1 MEISYKCSETDYL
14 RVDFN
19 REPIEQINK
28 DTGIL
33 LDYLNTVD
41 LSEENKS
48 EKINEIEETIANL
61 LKEKVD
67 TTIVT
72 NNNVLL
78 ALTKYNF
85 HLLDD
90 IDSNEQFYENV
101 FDPYLKLLKQ
111 LSKSND
117 EDNFICAQNSQF
129 HEFLTKLLLSSQE
142 THVLKKTIKIIKN
155 FVFKKPKTSDL
166 FDHDLLIQN
175 LYNNYTKYFFLNKTS
190 DFIGEPDSNKVID
203 KVIIPSLKLANILI
217 INNQYVIDNL
227 DKHVYRFVVAV
238 ENILANN
245 RSNENQEN
253 YYIQLNTILHQLHFI
268 LVNARKKIIE
278 QFLTFTIVHQLI
290 KNINIGNQTTINILK
305 CLRVYSLYFS
315 GAYLILLK
323 EDFCCFRP
331 IQSNFEKNEYYTK
344 VIKIYCQVW
353 TNVIFSILNST
364 VSHHGRIQSAKI
376 NIQNNARNLFEYL
389 NEIYENYD
397 DFEYQKSLLFL
408 IITFANYNEYNTL
421 NHLITQFPNIVEKIF
436 YILDERNP
444 NDLLVITN
452 ALINIIEIYSKNGFV
467 NEQIGKEIA
476 IYKNEITKGIDETR
490 KMIENPKFSH
500 INTIDDNINQIYEML
515 DKIVPDDD

>member
-1 MEISYKCSETDYL
+1 M
-14 RVDFN
+14 F
-19 REPIEQINK
+19 
-28 DTGIL
+28 
-33 LDYLNTVD
+33 
-41 LSEENKS
+41 
-48 EKINEIEETIANL
+48 
-61 LKEKVD
+61 LK
-67 TTIVT
+67 
-72 NNNVLL
+72 N
-78 ALTKYNF
+78 
-85 HLLDD
+85 
-90 IDSNEQFYENV
+90 Q
-101 FDPYLKLLKQ
+101 KLL
-111 LSKSND
+111 
-117 EDNFICAQNSQF
+117 IY
-129 HEFLTKLLLSSQE
+129 
-142 THVLKKTIKIIKN
+142 
-155 FVFKKPKTSDL
+155 
-166 FDHDLLIQN
+166 LIQN

>member
-19 REPIEQINK
+19 QEPIEQINK
-28 DTGIL
+28 NTGIL

-101 FDPYLKLLKQ
+101 FDPYLKQ

-166 FDHDLLIQN
+166 FD
-175 LYNNYTKYFFLNKTS
+175 TK
-190 DFIGEPDSNKVID
+190 FI
-203 KVIIPSLKLANILI
+203 
-217 INNQYVIDNL
+217 
-227 DKHVYRFVVAV
+227 
-238 ENILANN
+238 
-245 RSNENQEN
+245 
-253 YYIQLNTILHQLHFI
+253 
-268 LVNARKKIIE
+268 
-278 QFLTFTIVHQLI
+278 
-290 KNINIGNQTTINILK
+290 
-305 CLRVYSLYFS
+305 
-315 GAYLILLK
+315 
-323 EDFCCFRP
+323 
-331 IQSNFEKNEYYTK
+331 
-344 VIKIYCQVW
+344 
-353 TNVIFSILNST
+353 
-364 VSHHGRIQSAKI
+364 
-376 NIQNNARNLFEYL
+376 
-389 NEIYENYD
+389 
-397 DFEYQKSLLFL
+397 
-408 IITFANYNEYNTL
+408 
-421 NHLITQFPNIVEKIF
+421 
-436 YILDERNP
+436 
-444 NDLLVITN
+444 
-452 ALINIIEIYSKNGFV
+452 
-467 NEQIGKEIA
+467 
-476 IYKNEITKGIDETR
+476 
-490 KMIENPKFSH
+490 
-500 INTIDDNINQIYEML
+500 
-515 DKIVPDDD
+515 